1 MSDLFN
7 PDMAPAGASNPE
19 KTSPLAGDMPAAM
32 AGASAEGS
40 GAATLEFSATCPAGF
55 EAALAGELRGLGCAR
70 VRPLKGSVS
79 FAGDVACGLRVC
91 LWSRL
96 ASRVVLVLK
105 RVGCETAD
113 DLYEGVGRIAWE
125 DHIAR
130 GATLAV
136 SSRGSNAELHDP
148 RFAAMRVKDAVV
160 DRLRERR
167 GERPDVDSERPDIR
181 LTCAVHDRR
190 ATIGLDLSGEALIDR
205 GYRVRARGR
214 SQASPAAFLREDLA
228 SFVLA
233 RGDWPRRSRR
243 DVRSVLVDPLGTSP
257 VLGVE
262 AACIACDRAPGLTR
276 DRWGFDA
283 WLGFDE
289 AAWAEQI
296 GAADERFDAGLAT
309 GRRVI
314 VAARDAGVR
323 AELLEMAKRAHVL
336 DAIEVV
342 DGGPAALD
350 LGEAALPSS
359 LVACVIGEEGLS
371 GVTGDQ
377 PARLATVAAL
387 LRTPALREAPLV
399 ALEPGDALG
408 YLLGYKPEEHVDVRN
423 GSARAIVAN
432 YPSAARAARLAVGA
446 AGGVGAAG
454 AQGQDAANAEG
465 LPAGAGAAAGSDAGV
480 SEDDALPPVPTVS
493 AYHDITLPDGA
504 TMGVLV
510 PASDQFAARLAK
522 VGKLRAKWAKRAGV
536 SCYRVYDADLP
547 DYAVTVDLYQGSA
560 QTPGRWLVM
569 SEYAAP
575 KEIDEALAAR
585 RLADALAIAP
595 RVLGV
600 DPEDVFLKVRKRAK
614 GGSQYASDA
623 RSRRGRGALVEEGG
637 LTFEVNFSDYLDTG
651 IFLDH
656 RDVRGRIR
664 QMAQG
669 ARFLNLFAYTGTAS
683 CYAADGG
690 AFSTTT
696 VDLSST
702 YLDWARRNMEQ
713 NGFAGASHEYVQA
726 DVMPW
731 IQQTRHTALR
741 WDLIFIDPP
750 TFSNSAKMRQSGFDV
765 QRDHA
770 ELLIGASRILRRG
783 GQILFSCN
791 LRGFAPDREALA
803 KAGLEIH
810 DVTEGTIPEDF
821 SRNAKIHHVYEV
833 RRFD

>member
-1 MSDLFN
+1 MN
-7 PDMAPAGASNPE
+7 PSEKPACGD
-19 KTSPLAGDMPAAM
+19 AGK
-32 AGASAEGS
+32 
-40 GAATLEFSATCPAGF
+40 ATRDVLEFSATCPAGF
-55 EAALAGELRGLGCAR
+55 EAALAGELRGLGCSR

-79 FAGDVACGLRVC
+79 FAGDVACAQRVC

-113 DLYEGVGRIAWE
+113 ELYEGVGRIAWE

-167 GERPDVDSERPDIR
+167 GERPDVDPERPDIR
-181 LTCAVHDRR
+181 LTCAVHDKR
-190 ATIGLDLSGEALIDR
+190 ATIGLDLSGEPLIDR

-214 SQASPAAFLREDLA
+214 SQASPTAFLREDLA
-228 SFVLA
+228 AFVLA
-233 RGDWPRRSRR
+233 RGDWSRRSRR
-243 DVRSVLVDPLGTSP
+243 DARSVLVDPLGVSP

-276 DRWGFDA
+276 DRWGFDS

-289 AAWAEQI
+289 AAWAEEI

-309 GRRVI
+309 GRRVV

-323 AELLEMAKRAHVL
+323 GELVDMAKRAHVL
-336 DAIEVV
+336 DAIEIV

-350 LGEAALPSS
+350 LGDSALPSS
-359 LVACVIGEEGLS
+359 LVACVIGDEGLS

-399 ALEPGDALG
+399 VLEPGDALG
-408 YLLGYKPEEHVDVRN
+408 YLLGYKPEEHADVRN
-423 GSARAIVAN
+423 GSARAIVAS
-432 YPSAARAARLAVGA
+432 YPSAARAARLAA
-446 AGGVGAAG
+446 ERAGGFAG
-454 AQGQDAANAEG
+454 APEASET
-465 LPAGAGAAAGSDAGV
+465 AGAMDTDRASGAPGALPQ
-480 SEDDALPPVPTVS
+480 DDALPPVPTVS
-493 AYHDITLPDGA
+493 AYHDITLPDGS

-623 RSRRGRGALVEEGG
+623 RTRRGRGALVEEGG

-664 QMAQG
+664 QMAG
-669 ARFLNLFAYTGTAS
+669 GTRFLNLFAYTGTAS
-683 CYAADGG
+683 CYAAAGG

-713 NGFAGASHEYVQA
+713 NGFAGAAHEYVQA

>member
-1 MSDLFN
+1 MSE
-7 PDMAPAGASNPE
+7 MTTGASGAPTQEFVDETNAAPGRDGG
-19 KTSPLAGDMPAAM
+19 AGSRDGRERRAPRAARPD
-32 AGASAEGS
+32 
-40 GAATLEFSATCPAGF
+40 LELSATCPAGF
-55 EAALAGELRGLGCAR
+55 EAALAAELRGLGCAR

-79 FAGDVACGLRVC
+79 FAGDVACALRAC

-96 ASRVVLVLK
+96 ASRIVLVLK
-105 RVGCETAD
+105 RVGCATAD
-113 DLYEGVGRIAWE
+113 ELYEGVAGIAWE

-136 SSRGSNAELHDP
+136 SARGGNDELHDP

-190 ATIGLDLSGEALIDR
+190 ATIGLDLSGEPLIDR

-214 SQASPAAFLREDLA
+214 SQASPTAFLREDLA
-228 SFVLA
+228 AFVLA
-233 RGDWPRRSRR
+233 QGDWPRRSRR
-243 DVRSVLVDPLGTSP
+243 DARSVLVDPLGVSP

-262 AACIACDRAPGLTR
+262 AACVACDRAPGLTR
-276 DRWGFDA
+276 ERWGFDA

-289 AAWAEQI
+289 AAWAEEI

-323 AELLEMAKRAHVL
+323 GELLDMAKRAHVL

-342 DGGPAALD
+342 DGGPSALD
-350 LGEAALPSS
+350 LGQSALPSS
-359 LVACVIGEEGLS
+359 LVACVIGDEGLS

-408 YLLGYKPEEHVDVRN
+408 YLLGYKPESHADVRN
-423 GSARAIVAN
+423 GSARAIVAS
-432 YPSAARAARLAVGA
+432 YPSAAQAARLAAASGSADGA
-446 AGGVGAAG
+446 VEGGPVDGGASS
-454 AQGQDAANAEG
+454 Q
-465 LPAGAGAAAGSDAGV
+465 
-480 SEDDALPPVPTVS
+480 EDDALPPVPVVS
-493 AYHDITLPDGA
+493 AYHDIALPDGS

-522 VGKLRAKWAKRAGV
+522 VGKQRAKWAKRTGV

-547 DYAVTVDLYQGSA
+547 DYAVAVDLYQGSA

-664 QMAQG
+664 EMADR

-713 NGFAGASHEYVQA
+713 NGFSGAAHEYIQA

-770 ELLIGASRILRRG
+770 ELLIGASRLLFRG

-821 SRNAKIHHVYEV
+821 SRNAKIHHVYTV

>member
-1 MSDLFN
+1 MDEFD
-7 PDMAPAGASNPE
+7 PTAADAAVAKAPERGERSRAA
-19 KTSPLAGDMPAAM
+19 KPA
-32 AGASAEGS
+32 
-40 GAATLEFSATCPAGF
+40 LEFSATCPSGF

-96 ASRVVLVLK
+96 ASRVVLVVK
-105 RVGCETAD
+105 RVPCATAD
-113 DLYEGVGRIAWE
+113 ELYDGVRGIAWE
-125 DHIAR
+125 DHIAP
-130 GATLAV
+130 GATIAV
-136 SSRGSNAELHDP
+136 SARGGNDELHDP
-148 RFAAMRVKDAVV
+148 RFAALRVKDGVA
-160 DRLRERR
+160 DRLREQR
-167 GERPDVDSERPDIR
+167 GERPNVDPERPDLR

-190 ATIGLDLSGEALIDR
+190 ATIGIDLSGDPLIDR
-205 GYRVRARGR
+205 GYRVRARAR
-214 SQASPAAFLREDLA
+214 SQASPATFLREDLA
-228 SFVLA
+228 AFVLA
-233 RGDWPRRSRR
+233 QGDWPRRSRR
-243 DVRSVLVDPLGTSP
+243 DARAVFVDPLGTSP
-257 VLGVE
+257 VLAVE
-262 AACIACDRAPGLTR
+262 AAAIACDRAPGLTR

-283 WLGFDE
+283 WLGFDAQAWE
-289 AAWAEQI
+289 AEI
-296 GAADERFDAGLAT
+296 SAADERFDAGLAT
-309 GRRVI
+309 GRRVV

-323 AELLEMAKRAHVL
+323 SELTDMAKRAHLL
-336 DAIEVV
+336 DAIEITS
-342 DGGPAALD
+342 GGPSGLN
-350 LGEAALPSS
+350 LGETALPSS
-359 LVACVIGEEGLS
+359 LAGCVIVDEGLS

-387 LRTPALREAPLV
+387 LRTPALREVPLV
-399 ALEPGDALG
+399 VLEPGDALG
-408 YLLGYKPEEHVDVRN
+408 YLLGYKPEASVDVMN
-423 GSARAIVAN
+423 GSARAIVAS
-432 YPSAARAARLAVGA
+432 YPSAARAARLAGESGLADVPA
-446 AGGVGAAG
+446 
-454 AQGQDAANAEG
+454 AQGT
-465 LPAGAGAAAGSDAGV
+465 
-480 SEDDALPPVPTVS
+480 EDEDGALPPVPSVS
-493 AYHDITLPDGA
+493 AYSDIALPDGS

-522 VGKLRAKWAKRAGV
+522 VGKLRAKWAKRTGV

-575 KEIDEALAAR
+575 KEVDEALAAR

-664 QMAQG
+664 ELASG
-669 ARFLNLFAYTGTAS
+669 TRFLNLFAYTGTAS

-696 VDLSST
+696 VDLSGT
-702 YLDWARRNMEQ
+702 YLEWAKRNMEQ
-713 NGFAGASHEYVQA
+713 NGFAGGSHEYIQA

-770 ELLIGASRILRRG
+770 ELLIGASRIMRRG
-783 GQILFSCN
+783 GMILFSCN
-791 LRGFAPDREALA
+791 LRGFTPDSEALA
-803 KAGLEIH
+803 KAGLEIR
-810 DVTEGTIPEDF
+810 DTTEGTIPEDF

-833 RRFD
+833 RRVD